1 MCWNK
6 DISINTFVFACF
18 SLIFIYLSNTY
29 TKYKLVEFK
38 NPILYLFL
46 FSVAIMQLI
55 EYFLWKNLNNMSMN
69 ILLSK
74 IGSYVIFI
82 QPFIIMSMI
91 PILNI
96 RYLLMFIYTIFNIIY
111 YNYKLLYNP
120 IHFYTTIG
128 KNGHL
133 SWEWINLKGYET
145 IFYFIYL
152 TLSIIALLSIDN
164 LVISLFIILLLFLSL
179 YYYFNYNTFGTMW
192 CWATNFILL
201 YFIIKILIILP
212 YYEYNTLC

>member
-6 DISINTFVFACF
+6 DISINTFLFACF
-18 SLIFIYLSNTY
+18 SLIFIYLTNTF

-38 NPILYLFL
+38 NPIIYLFL
-46 FSVAIMQLI
+46 FAVAIMQLI

-74 IGSYVIFI
+74 IASYIIFI
-82 QPFIIMSMI
+82 QPLIIMSMI
-91 PILNI
+91 PIVNI
-96 RYLLMFIYTIFNIIY
+96 KYLLIVIYILFITIY
-111 YNYKLLYNP
+111 LQYKMLYNP
-120 IHFYTTIG
+120 IHFYTSIG

-133 SWEWINLKGYET
+133 SWEWMNLKGYEN
-145 IFYFIYL
+145 IFFIIYL
-152 TLSIIALLSIDN
+152 ILEITALLFIN
-164 LVISLFIILLLFLSL
+164 NVVISSFIIILLFLSL
-179 YYYFNYNTFGTMW
+179 FYYFKYNTFGTMW

-212 YYEYNTLC
+212 YYEYNSLC